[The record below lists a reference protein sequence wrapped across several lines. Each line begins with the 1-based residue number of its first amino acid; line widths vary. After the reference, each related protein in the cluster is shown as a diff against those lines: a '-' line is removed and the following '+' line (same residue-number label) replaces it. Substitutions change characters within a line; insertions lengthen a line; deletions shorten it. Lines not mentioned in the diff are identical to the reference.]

1 MTDDQLQ
8 SVREDIAY
16 MRAMAQE
23 GRKTPL
29 LGGSILIAAG
39 LIFGTAAVFH
49 YAVEVGILA
58 LPPTAYSVVWG
69 AAFVTFLIVLTI
81 LNIRIGKQP
90 GAFSPVNKATG
101 VAWMGVGI
109 GVFTMAISM
118 AVVAYKVQSEI
129 PALLFPSLIFA
140 LYGAGW
146 AVSAEMSDKKW
157 LWWLAI
163 GAWIGAP
170 LIALLTGEPEQYLA
184 YAVGL
189 LLLTVAPGVAMVRQ
203 EPAEVV

>member
-1 MTDDQLQ
+1 MTNDQLQ

-39 LIFGTAAVFH
+39 LIFGTASVAH
-49 YAVEVGILA
+49 YAVTAGILD
-58 LPPTAYSVVWG
+58 LPPTVFAGVWG
-69 AAFVTFLIVLTI
+69 AALVAFFIVLTI
-81 LNIRIGKQP
+81 LNVRIGKKP
-90 GAFSPVNKATG
+90 GAYSPVNKSTG
-101 VAWMGVGI
+101 AAWMGVGI
-109 GVFTMAISM
+109 GIFVMSIAMAI
-118 AVVAYKVQSEI
+118 VVWKTQSET
-129 PALLFPSLIFA
+129 PFLLFPSLIFA

-146 AVSAEMSDKKW
+146 AVSATMSDKKW

-170 LIALLTGEPEQYLA
+170 VIALLTGEPEQYLA

-189 LLLTVAPGVAMVRQ
+189 LLLTVVPGVAMVRQ
-203 EPAEVV
+203 EPAEVI